1 MAALFGEISWVKWS
15 AREHRPGLF
24 ALLAVLWYL
33 VLLFVLLIL
42 KEEEK
47 NWRGGG
53 TARQKTGLFRYDS
66 CHKPASSSCPCQ
78 PCFKE
83 SFSTDKLVS
92 KRYILLTAA
101 HLRVGLWILS
111 V

>member
-1 MAALFGEISWVKWS
+1 MKRKGAQARVVRAAGC
-15 AREHRPGLF
+15 
-24 ALLAVLWYL
+24 ALVSGIVVCVVDFEGGRKKLERRGDGAPKNRSLGTIV
-33 VLLFVLLIL
+33 VINLL
-42 KEEEK
+42 
-47 NWRGGG
+47 
-53 TARQKTGLFRYDS
+53 
-66 CHKPASSSCPCQ
+66 PSSSCPCQ

-101 HLRVGLWILS
+101 HLRLGLWILS